1 MITWPCDQE
10 SWYSSCPQDCNNQ
23 KDRFWQATIPRTLN
37 TQQTK
42 TQPQSLHEKK
52 KKINPIYLALLWE
65 TGFKLPTQQEAK
77 EAFIPREHKKG
88 DTLFVQPHEF
98 ATD

>member
-1 MITWPCDQE
+1 M
-10 SWYSSCPQDCNNQ
+10 
-23 KDRFWQATIPRTLN
+23 K
-37 TQQTK
+37 
-42 TQPQSLHEKK
+42 KK